1 MEWTTPTLILSA
13 ALVLL
18 ANGLYLLMRLT
29 KRRALSVISAVLLFA
44 VYAAM
49 LGYGLMH
56 GITMRQALLLLLLTL
71 PGAFLPIERRRHD
84 GI

>member
-1 MEWTTPTLILSA
+1 MEWTTLTLILSA

-29 KRRALSVISAVLLFA
+29 KRRALSVISAILLFS

-49 LGYGLMH
+49 LAYGLAH
-56 GITMRQALLLLLLTL
+56 GITMRQALLLLLLSL
-71 PGAFLPIERRRHD
+71 PGAFLPAERRRHD

>member
-1 MEWTTPTLILSA
+1 MEWTALTLILST

-29 KRRALSVISAVLLFA
+29 KRRALSVTAAVLLLS

-49 LGYGLMH
+49 LAYGLAH
-56 GITMRQALLLLLLTL
+56 GITMRQTLLLLLLSL
-71 PGAFLPIERRRHD
+71 PGAFVPAERRRHD